1 MSLVDVQGKPLA
13 LPARE
18 VRQPTAFEA
27 GATGRRLRAIP
38 TTQRAINQQ
47 IRAYGTT
54 IVARSR
60 YLSANNPYAAAA
72 KDAFV
77 SSLVGDGIAPFPMID
92 DKAVRDDL
100 KNTWYDWTDEADA
113 DWLTDL
119 YGLQAIVGSEMF
131 EAGECFIRFRT
142 RLPED
147 NLLVPLQLQV
157 LPSEMLPL
165 YKNEDM
171 GNGRRIECGIEFDG
185 IGRRVAYHFLEVH
198 PGSDMSFGKAS
209 GRTLAVPAEEVIHC
223 YRPIRAGQI
232 RGLPHTLAGIT
243 TMALLDLYNDAELE
257 RKRIAALFGAFI
269 TRPIGEETEPV
280 LGASVPINP
289 PPPGMVSVNGP
300 SLEPGVTIAL
310 APGED
315 IKFAEPAD
323 VGSTYEPFQY
333 RNLLMAAAGFG
344 VPYAEM
350 TGDLKQANYGSIRA
364 GLVTFR
370 RKITAMQHGVMVY
383 QLCRRVWNRWLMEAV
398 LAGALQTVSPMMYKQ
413 RFRDLQRVRW
423 QPPAW
428 EWIDPQ
434 KDIQAEVLA
443 VQNHLK
449 ARSMSIEQQGFD
461 PIEVDETIK
470 EDEARLPPPK
480 LPAAANAPPKEDPA
494 NA

>member
-1 MSLVDVQGKPLA
+1 MSLVDVQGKPLVT
-13 LPARE
+13 PRRRE
-18 VRQPTAFEA
+18 AAQATAFEA

-38 TTQRAINQQ
+38 TVQRAINQQ
-47 IRAYGTT
+47 IRAYGASV
-54 IVARSR
+54 VARSR
-60 YLSANNPYAAAA
+60 YLSSNNPYAAAA

-77 SSLVGDGIAPFPMID
+77 SSMVGDGITPAPLID
-92 DKAVRDDL
+92 DRTIRDEL
-100 KNTWYDWTDEADA
+100 KNVWYDWTDEADA
-113 DWLTDL
+113 DWLTDM
-119 YGLQAIVGSEMF
+119 YGLQAVVASEMF
-131 EAGECFIRFRT
+131 EAGECFVRFRT
-142 RLPED
+142 RMPED
-147 NLLVPLQLQV
+147 GLLVPLQLQL

-165 YKNEDM
+165 SKNETLD
-171 GNGRRIECGIEFDG
+171 NGRRIECGIEFDG
-185 IGRRVAYHFLEVH
+185 LGRRVAYHFLEVH
-198 PGSDMSFGKAS
+198 PGSDQSFGRAQ
-209 GRTLAVPAEEVIHC
+209 GRTIAVPAEEVIHC

-243 TMALLDLYNDAELE
+243 TLALLDLYNDAELE
-257 RKRIAALFGAFI
+257 RKRIAALFGAFV
-269 TRPIGEETEPV
+269 TRPVGEEVDPV
-280 LGASVPINP
+280 VGTSVPIP
-289 PPPGMVSVNGP
+289 ASPTQAAISAP

-323 VGSTYEPFQY
+323 VGATYEPFQY

-398 LAGALQTVSPMMYKQ
+398 LAGTLQTVTPLMYKQ

-434 KDIQAEVLA
+434 KDIAAEVLA

-449 ARSMSIEQQGFD
+449 ARSMVIEQQGFD

-470 EDEARLPPPK
+470 ADEERLPPPQT
-480 LPAAANAPPKEDPA
+480 LSAGNPGAPPNEP
-494 NA
+494 